1 MIACTTC
8 FLVEDKDGSLTV
20 ATRHHFQGKKATCD
34 PLGVAGT
41 LQTQWAFRR
50 LCVVYEV
57 VFYRRELNSVFM
69 TVGDAYSM
77 LRFPSRSRWSCQ
89 GSRHCCPL
97 YRPA

>member
-8 FLVEDKDGSLTV
+8 FLVEDKDRSLTV
-20 ATRHHFQGKKATCD
+20 AIRHHFEGKEATCD

-41 LQTQWAFRR
+41 LESPMGLPKA
-50 LCVVYEV
+50 LCVDYEV

-77 LRFPSRSRWSCQ
+77 FRFPSRCSCQ